1 VFAPTPGRLVPE
13 PEDLIEWMGV
23 EGAFDLDELIRMGS
37 LDARLVATIWYGL
50 ARRRSLVVAAGPRLA
65 GKSTTALA
73 LLALVPAGTPFLPV
87 GGGFPADLLNSIDA
101 GSAPYLVV
109 NEVSSGIPGRYLWG
123 DDVRSLLLAREGGL
137 PFVGTLHAS
146 TPEEVV
152 ETFSGPPLMLDPE
165 LVAGSLDMVLNLR
178 ESHRDGHG
186 ARALALVGS
195 VERPGIRELMRWAP
209 EPRRFKHADERETGA
224 ALGSF
229 DDSDPDQ
236 VIEELSQRTSFL
248 EGLVARRSD
257 ASARNTRLRDELRA
271 FNPA

>member
-1 VFAPTPGRLVPE
+1 MFAPTPGGLVPE

-23 EGAFDLDELIRMGS
+23 KGAFDLDELIRLGS
-37 LDARLVATIWYGL
+37 LDARLVAMIWYGL
-50 ARRRSLVVAAGPRLA
+50 ARRQSLVVAAGPRLA

-73 LLALVPAGTPFLPV
+73 LLALVPDGTPFLPV
-87 GGGFPADLLNSIDA
+87 GGGFPADFLNSTDA
-101 GSAPYLVV
+101 VLAPYLVV

-152 ETFSGPPLMLDPE
+152 ETFSGPPLILDPE

-178 ESHRDGHG
+178 ESRRDSRG
-186 ARALALVGS
+186 ARELALVRG
-195 VERPGIRELMRWAP
+195 VERPEIRELMRWTP
-209 EPRRFKHADERETGA
+209 EPGRFKHADEREIGA
-224 ALGSF
+224 ALGGF
-229 DDSDPDQ
+229 DGSDPDQ

-248 EGLVARRSD
+248 ERLVVRRSD
-257 ASARNTRLRDELRA
+257 PSARNTRLREELRA

>member
-1 VFAPTPGRLVPE
+1 
-13 PEDLIEWMGV
+13 MGV
-23 EGAFDLDELIRMGS
+23 EGAFDLDESIRMGS

-65 GKSTTALA
+65 GKSTTALT

-87 GGGFPADLLNSIDA
+87 GGAFPADLLNSIDA

-146 TPEEVV
+146 TPGEVV

-178 ESHRDGHG
+178 ESRRDGHG

-195 VERPGIRELMRWAP
+195 VVRP
-209 EPRRFKHADERETGA
+209 
-224 ALGSF
+224 S
-229 DDSDPDQ
+229 
-236 VIEELSQRTSFL
+236 
-248 EGLVARRSD
+248 
-257 ASARNTRLRDELRA
+257 ASSMIPIPTK
-271 FNPA
+271 